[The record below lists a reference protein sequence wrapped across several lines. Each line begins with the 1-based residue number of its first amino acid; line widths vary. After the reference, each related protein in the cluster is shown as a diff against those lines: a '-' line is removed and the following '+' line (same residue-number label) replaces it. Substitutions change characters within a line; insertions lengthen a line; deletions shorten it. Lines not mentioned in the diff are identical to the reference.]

1 MVSQRSI
8 STAIWDGA
16 AASKRS
22 VRTANNSAGSAPH
35 WESLSAN
42 SQRDKSQQ
50 NLDRQRRTRSPI
62 LPRPVLTGTPLAV
75 IYLGSNPHS
84 TVASTRKGS
93 VRGCG
98 GNSGLG
104 RGVG

>member
-22 VRTANNSAGSAPH
+22 ARTANNSAGSAPH

-42 SQRDKSQQ
+42 SQRDKS
-50 NLDRQRRTRSPI
+50 LWFIPISVPLLGAWRSWENIAQVANIAKYIKEIEDALAADLRPI
-62 LPRPVLTGTPLAV
+62 GPHKGRES
-75 IYLGSNPHS
+75 YL
-84 TVASTRKGS
+84 V
-93 VRGCG
+93 
-98 GNSGLG
+98 
-104 RGVG
+104 